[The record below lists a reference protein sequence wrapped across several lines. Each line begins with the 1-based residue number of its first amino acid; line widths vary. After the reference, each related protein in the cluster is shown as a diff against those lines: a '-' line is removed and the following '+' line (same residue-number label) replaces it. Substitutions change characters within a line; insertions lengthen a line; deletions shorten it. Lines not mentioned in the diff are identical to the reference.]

1 MMRLAFTL
9 LVAAFLGGAVLAAEP
24 PKPIHALLV
33 CGGCCHDYEHQ
44 KVILSE
50 GIKARANVEFTIVHE
65 GIPTKEDD
73 ARKYRVSIY
82 EKPDW
87 WKGYDIVIHD
97 ECFGFVTDNA
107 FVENIAAA
115 HKAGIPAVM
124 LHCSSHSYRM
134 ATGTE
139 EWHKLVGITSHSHET
154 KHDLDV
160 QVMQADHPVMKGFPA
175 TWHDPQDELYK
186 NEKVWDTT
194 TPLAQAYG
202 QDTKQNH
209 VCIWVNTY
217 DKARVF
223 TTTLGH
229 SNETVSSPVYLDL
242 VTRGLLWAS
251 NKLNDDGTP
260 AAGYGPGGK

>member
-1 MMRLAFTL
+1 MIR
-9 LVAAFLGGAVLAAEP
+9 AALSFLIAVILGGAVLAAEP
-24 PKPIHALLV
+24 AKPLRILLV

-65 GIPTKEDD
+65 GIPTAGDD
-73 ARKYRVSIY
+73 GRKTRVSIY
-82 EKPDW
+82 EKPEW
-87 WKGYDIVIHD
+87 WKGYDLILHD

-107 FVENIAAA
+107 FVDNIAAA
-115 HKAGIPAVM
+115 HKAGIPAVL

-139 EWHKLVGITSHSHET
+139 EWHKLVGITSHSHEA

-160 QVMQADHPVMKGFPA
+160 KVMKPDHPVMKGFPESWPDA
-175 TWHDPQDELYK
+175 QDELYK
-186 NEKVWDTT
+186 NEKVWETA

-202 QDTKQNH
+202 VDTKQNH

-242 VTRGLLWAS
+242 VTRGLLWAA

-260 AAGYGPGGK
+260 AAGYGPAVK